1 MNSRALYDTLRTI
14 LLAGAILPASA
25 ARLTAA
31 ELRPATL
38 KAWNAYVEASEQ
50 RIARELRS
58 AKGFLALDFQP
69 VAQAALERQAVLAGE
84 ITVKKMDTV
93 DPAGEKIPVP
103 AGMIHHWRGS
113 VFIPGANLEDVVS
126 RVTNPDL
133 NNTRQEDVLRVSVL
147 ERGPDYLRIYLKLQ
161 RSKFVTVVYNTEHT
175 VKACRY
181 GKSQASSTSV
191 ATKIAE
197 LEMPNSDRE
206 REKPEGQDRGFLWR
220 LNSYWRY
227 EQAAGGVIVECESIS
242 LSRGVPA
249 LLELV
254 IRPLIDSTARESM
267 CRTLDSMRGR
277 LARALPHK
285 NTVTAPLSQAS
296 KIRPKALECVPL
308 RGICHASKR
317 CRGTALQSAPRTTAR
332 NSGFRSLGCTNRA

>member
-1 MNSRALYDTLRTI
+1 MNRRVLNSALKTV
-14 LLAGAILPASA
+14 LLAAAIAVLSVAC
-25 ARLTAA
+25 LTAA
-31 ELRPATL
+31 ELQPSTL
-38 KAWNAYVEASEQ
+38 KAWNAYVKVTEQ

-58 AKGFLALDFQP
+58 AGGFLVLDFQQA
-69 VAQAALERQAVLAGE
+69 AQAALERRAILAGE
-84 ITVKKMDTV
+84 ISVKKMQTV

-103 AGMIHHWRGS
+103 DGMIHHWRGS

-161 RSKFVTVVYNTEHT
+161 CSKFVTVVYNTEHT

-197 LEMPNSDRE
+197 LEKPNSDRE

-227 EQAAGGVIVECESIS
+227 EQMAGGVIVECESIS

-277 LARALPHK
+277 LARALP
-285 NTVTAPLSQAS
+285 N
-296 KIRPKALECVPL
+296 
-308 RGICHASKR
+308 GD
-317 CRGTALQSAPRTTAR
+317 
-332 NSGFRSLGCTNRA
+332 